1 MSVATLAVMQAHMWH
16 LRAITVYVQS
26 AATATVSREND
37 HLTCG
42 RPRLTGHLLSS
53 AWSRCIYA
61 GHTTTC
67 TAWHMGAP
75 ALGGRFAIRMATY
88 YTILQCMFIFGCISC
103 QYRLMV
109 YHVNFTHVDITKMMP
124 LKRVWD
130 IFTQMSLGAANGGGG
145 TGGGNRTTH
154 TLDSEKQLDLL
165 LARHKNSNDVPIHVY
180 KGLFDADIVLSPK
193 IQEFVTTSVASA
205 FPWTLN
211 VDSVDLIT
219 ILYSLGVLCYGVLY
233 HATTEKL
240 RDNDNLS
247 EDSMITPEHINKE
260 FLLSDCFF
268 WVVLFLL
275 MLVLQEVASSVSMML
290 ISVLCACNFTVLLFL
305 ACTAGHCPIEVV
317 KSAALFVWAVHA
329 VLMLVVTDASILDG
343 SCLIFIDI
351 TLGIFYYINVVEKD
365 MTVIKFLNV
374 RLWTTV
380 FLNFCFIMVYV
391 NNVLSIDI
399 ADL

>member
-1 MSVATLAVMQAHMWH
+1 
-16 LRAITVYVQS
+16 
-26 AATATVSREND
+26 
-37 HLTCG
+37 
-42 RPRLTGHLLSS
+42 
-53 AWSRCIYA
+53 
-61 GHTTTC
+61 
-67 TAWHMGAP
+67 
-75 ALGGRFAIRMATY
+75 
-88 YTILQCMFIFGCISC
+88 
-103 QYRLMV
+103 V
-109 YHVNFTHVDITKMMP
+109 YHVNFVHVDITKMMT
-124 LKRVWD
+124 LKRVWE
-130 IFTQMSLGAANGGGG
+130 IFTQMSLGASIGDVGVGD
-145 TGGGNRTTH
+145 GNRTTL
-154 TLDSEKQLDLL
+154 TLNSEKQLDSLL
-165 LARHKNSNDVPIHVY
+165 TRSKNSNDVPIHVY
-180 KGLFDADIVLSPK
+180 KGLFDADIVLSPR
-193 IQEFVTTSVASA
+193 IQEFVTSSVASA

-211 VDSVDLIT
+211 IDSVDLIT
-219 ILYSLGVLCYGVLY
+219 ILYSLGVLCYGILY

-247 EDSMITPEHINKE
+247 EDSMITPEHMNKE

-275 MLVLQEVASSVSMML
+275 ILVLLEVASSVSMMF
-290 ISVLCACNFTVLLFL
+290 ISVICACNFTVLLFV
-305 ACTAGHCPIEVV
+305 ACTAGYCPIEVV
-317 KSAALFVWAVHA
+317 KSVALFVWAVHA

-399 ADL
+399 PDL